1 MKLALHD
8 LQVRFG
14 SRPVVQIDEL
24 ALGEGE
30 IVGLAGESGS
40 GKSMTTLAILGL
52 AHTVGATVSGSIR
65 LDGTELTALSQ
76 RDLRARRGRQIAAIF
91 QSPAMAFSP
100 VFRVGQV
107 VLGALRLHGMSKAE
121 AAEAAA
127 RAMRQVLLPP
137 GLLDRYPAQLSGG
150 QLQRVAIALA
160 VALRA
165 GVLLADEPTSALDVT
180 VQAEVLELLR
190 GLRQREGMSILLI
203 SHDLAV
209 VAELCDR
216 VAVMQAGRIVEQ
228 GPAARV
234 LSAPQHPYTAELLAA
249 VPRIAV
255 PPPQDGPAQDRRPGP
270 AGPGPAGPG
279 RDGPGPA
286 SSGWD
291 GPGRDG
297 RMSPLLEID
306 GLSVRYG
313 PVQAVDG
320 VSLQLAA
327 GPAGLGLVGE
337 SGSGKTT
344 IGRAVL
350 RLARASGGQ
359 IRFEGAD
366 VAPLRGRALQDYRR
380 AVQIVFQDP
389 DNSLDPRMRVGSSLR
404 EALAAHRVV
413 PRGLTAGR
421 ARDLLAEVGLD
432 PDFAARYPHQLSGGQ
447 RQRVAIARALSVQ
460 PRLLVLDEPT
470 SALDVR
476 AQARVLSLI
485 GRLRAERKLSYLLIT
500 HNFAIVSELCEQ
512 TAVLYLGRIA
522 ESGPTG
528 ALLRSPAHPY
538 TQALRSAVPELD
550 WAARRTRLVLPG
562 DPPDAASPP
571 PGCVFHPRCPLAVS
585 RCRTEVPLLRAVAPG
600 RLVACHRA
608 EDVLGPP

>member
-1 MKLALHD
+1 VKLAID
-8 LQVRFG
+8 GLQVRFG
-14 SRPVVQIDEL
+14 RRPVVQIDEL
-24 ALGEGE
+24 ALGDGE

-76 RDLRARRGRQIAAIF
+76 RDLRERRGRQIAAIF

-255 PPPQDGPAQDRRPGP
+255 PAPDAPAPGPDPPHPDGPAPDGPAPDGPAPDGP
-270 AGPGPAGPG
+270 AG
-279 RDGPGPA
+279 
-286 SSGWD
+286 
-291 GPGRDG
+291 
-297 RMSPLLEID
+297 
-306 GLSVRYG
+306 
-313 PVQAVDG
+313 
-320 VSLQLAA
+320 
-327 GPAGLGLVGE
+327 
-337 SGSGKTT
+337 
-344 IGRAVL
+344 
-350 RLARASGGQ
+350 
-359 IRFEGAD
+359 
-366 VAPLRGRALQDYRR
+366 
-380 AVQIVFQDP
+380 
-389 DNSLDPRMRVGSSLR
+389 
-404 EALAAHRVV
+404 
-413 PRGLTAGR
+413 
-421 ARDLLAEVGLD
+421 
-432 PDFAARYPHQLSGGQ
+432 
-447 RQRVAIARALSVQ
+447 
-460 PRLLVLDEPT
+460 
-470 SALDVR
+470 
-476 AQARVLSLI
+476 
-485 GRLRAERKLSYLLIT
+485 
-500 HNFAIVSELCEQ
+500 
-512 TAVLYLGRIA
+512 
-522 ESGPTG
+522 
-528 ALLRSPAHPY
+528 
-538 TQALRSAVPELD
+538 
-550 WAARRTRLVLPG
+550 
-562 DPPDAASPP
+562 
-571 PGCVFHPRCPLAVS
+571 
-585 RCRTEVPLLRAVAPG
+585 
-600 RLVACHRA
+600 
-608 EDVLGPP
+608 